1 MTRATR
7 TLRSTTARRRASVR
21 RTAPL
26 VVFALI
32 VLLASFT
39 AAAQPA
45 AAGEEYQHGGTSCN
59 SCHGTPSVTD
69 ANCTTCHTG
78 FTSAPSRTCMT
89 CHEPAQS
96 MAAVQ
101 TAGGCSTGAAGA
113 ACHNGPAHAGSATKG
128 CTSCHGVAVS
138 AANAGD
144 SAHHASPVTTSPLL
158 TIGLNKTSFRLGGK
172 VTVKGLVK
180 PVATAGV
187 KVVVQRKKASG
198 AWANVTTKTLTGTA
212 SNTYSWTYKPGK
224 KGSYR
229 AQARVAATATTPAGK
244 TVYKA
249 FRVK

>member
-1 MTRATR
+1 MARAPR
-7 TLRSTTARRRASVR
+7 TLRGASVR
-21 RTAPL
+21 RPAALRRTAL
-26 VVFALI
+26 LAVLALI
-32 VLLASFT
+32 VLLASLT

-59 SCHGTPSVTD
+59 SCHSTDPVTD
-69 ANCTTCHTG
+69 ASCTTCHTG
-78 FTSAPSRTCMT
+78 FTSPPSRTCMT

-101 TAGGCSTGAAGA
+101 TATGCSTGAAGA

-128 CTSCHGVAVS
+128 CTSCHGIVAS
-138 AANAGD
+138 ASNPDG
-144 SAHHASPVTTSPLL
+144 SAHHKSTVMVTPLL
-158 TIGLNKTSFRLGGK
+158 TIGLSKTSFALGGK
-172 VTVKGLVK
+172 VTAKGLVK
-180 PVATAGV
+180 PVATGGV

-198 AWANVTTKTLTGTA
+198 TWANVTTKTLTGTDA
-212 SNTYSWTYKPGK
+212 STYSWTYKPGK

-229 AQARVAATATTPAGK
+229 MQARVAATATTPAGK